1 MTYEEAIDYGTSCID
16 AWESWVKPDAVQMQ
30 FYKLAIEAIA
40 KQVPKKPRIREID
53 KHKFYNCPVCDGFLL
68 LTTDGE
74 LREGQKRM
82 GCSLCLQA
90 IDWSDTDKDG

>member
-40 KQVPKKPRIREID
+40 KQIPQKPIRYVTAFPSCCMVS
-53 KHKFYNCPVCDGFLL
+53 KCPNCGQEFGFN
-68 LTTDGE
+68 TDFNFCE
-74 LREGQKRM
+74 NCGQ
-82 GCSLCLQA
+82 SLDFRSES
-90 IDWSDTDKDG
+90 IENKDE